1 MKFQYRLRYRPKVC
15 ICQFGFQ
22 FRYRTE
28 TKIVV
33 SVVHLGTNMIRQF
46 HELFSL
52 IFGGFFPFGL
62 TRSTL
67 LLIDPIPPC
76 LWTRPTDS
84 YYIVSPRSLQSNT
97 YYCSTYLSTEG
108 RASDYLLNKSK
119 KKLVKLIALF
129 LFV

>member
-1 MKFQYRLRYRPKVC
+1 MLSVTRFALYNVVAVSVTVAAES

-22 FRYRTE
+22 FRYGTE

-84 YYIVSPRSLQSNT
+84 YYIVSPG
-97 YYCSTYLSTEG
+97 LSKVILTTAVRICQQKGEQVII
-108 RASDYLLNKSK
+108 Y
-119 KKLVKLIALF
+119 
-129 LFV
+129 